1 MTFWKVLL
9 VILLAIWLLSRIR
22 VGGRVRYGRDGLFAA
37 LLVGPVRIQL
47 LPVRKKPAKR
57 KKKRKK
63 PEKPEKPKPEAE
75 ETPGTLGRLMELLPV
90 AAEAAGALKRKIRI
104 DDLKLDLIWGGTD
117 AAAIALGYGKANAAV
132 GMIWPL
138 FDHNFK
144 VKRHE
149 FRIALD
155 YERREPGAELEAAVT
170 MTLGQIT
177 ALSVRYGVKALRV
190 WIKSGKPAEKDRRH
204 KA

>member
-1 MTFWKVLL
+1 MAGTGCLRRFW
-9 VILLAIWLLSRIR
+9 W
-22 VGGRVRYGRDGLFAA
+22 GRYGFNCFRSGKNRRR
-37 LLVGPVRIQL
+37 GKRS
-47 LPVRKKPAKR
+47 AKSR
-57 KKKRKK
+57 RSRRN
-63 PEKPEKPKPEAE
+63 PS
-75 ETPGTLGRLMELLPV
+75 TLGRLMELLPA